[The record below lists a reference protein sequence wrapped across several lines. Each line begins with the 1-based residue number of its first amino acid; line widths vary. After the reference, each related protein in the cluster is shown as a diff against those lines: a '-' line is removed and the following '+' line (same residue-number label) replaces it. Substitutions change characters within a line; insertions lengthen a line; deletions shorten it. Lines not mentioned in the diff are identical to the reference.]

1 MRIRTEEN
9 VERGFIFDIR
19 SDKNYGIL
27 LMCPLNFWM
36 EPSGPNA
43 RNYGLKRQIMLKS
56 DRIDVVALLFLLF
69 LLIFVLRCPQKQ
81 GRKKK

>member
-1 MRIRTEEN
+1 MARTGGN
-9 VERGFIFDIR
+9 MHGCRIFDIR

-27 LMCPLNFWM
+27 LRCPLNLWM
-36 EPSGPNA
+36 QSEGQNA
-43 RNYGLKRQIMLKS
+43 GEDGRKLRMVRTGDQVEVHS
-56 DRIDVVALLFLLF
+56 LLFLLF